1 MEPLAILVL
10 AVIMAMASAMVIMK
24 SAETI
29 QEYATDDEAKGPKV
43 DVVTIVLI
51 CVTIGMYTLSN
62 PPPTFDNVTAIHINT
77 KS

>member
-1 MEPLAILVL
+1 MFCLFNLTAGKRRMEPLSILVL

-29 QEYATDDEAKGPKV
+29 QKYVSDGDSDRPKV

-51 CVTIGMYTLSN
+51 VITIG
-62 PPPTFDNVTAIHINT
+62 
-77 KS
+77 